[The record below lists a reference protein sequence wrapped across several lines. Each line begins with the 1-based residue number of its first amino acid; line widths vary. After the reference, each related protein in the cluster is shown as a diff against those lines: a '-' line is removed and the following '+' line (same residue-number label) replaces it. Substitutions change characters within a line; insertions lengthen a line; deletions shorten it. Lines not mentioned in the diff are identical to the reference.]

1 MSVRLDQEKEQGRF
15 MLGEVVSALRQG
27 LGDDLVAVV
36 LFGSRARGDAT
47 EASDWDLLVIAR
59 HLLSSLFQRHLQLKV
74 LLPVEWRAKISLL
87 ARTPEEFDANLTSLM
102 LDIAL
107 DGVVLDDPEGYATGR
122 LVALKRLIERK
133 GLHRKQDGKDFI
145 WTWERFPGF
154 NWTLEWEA
162 VR

>member
-1 MSVRLDQEKEQGRF
+1 MSVQSNQKEEQIRQALDA
-15 MLGEVVSALRQG
+15 VIAALRQG
-27 LGDDLVAVV
+27 LGDNLMAVV
-36 LFGSRARGDAT
+36 LFGSRARGEAT
-47 EASDWDLLVIAR
+47 EASDWDLLVVAR
-59 HLLSSLFQRHLQLKV
+59 HLPPSLFQRHLQLKA

-122 LVALKRLIERK
+122 LEALKKLIERK
-133 GLHRKQDGKDFI
+133 GLHRKQEGKDFI